1 MIDSILPVILILLAI
16 FMAYVSG
23 ANDGGAILAVPAR
36 VADNGV
42 GKHVVV
48 LTLAVLIGP
57 LLTTDVAATLVSG
70 LFDFSSDNS
79 AVIFMLGTGVGLAL
93 VTLLTRV
100 GLPTSLTLA
109 LVGGLTGA
117 GLGGGASVDGR
128 MVLRVLI
135 IGLLAPLLGFGLAA
149 LGFILLRRFGG
160 IASSSRTMKPM
171 QGVAFFLLA
180 LAYAI
185 NDGQKMIA
193 IGAVAVLSLYPS
205 VDILSGGE
213 VLPRLAT
220 SLVLVVLFVLGLFSR
235 IRKVGYRL
243 GLGLARVGAIDAL
256 VSQAAAS
263 SAVLASAAFGAPV
276 SMTQSISGAIVG
288 STMSQGAH
296 RVRWTAVSKM
306 LGAWLITLPA
316 TFLAGYG
323 LGFLLT

>member
-1 MIDSILPVILILLAI
+1 MIENILPVILILLAI

-42 GKHVVV
+42 AKHVVV
-48 LTLAVLIGP
+48 LTIAVLIGP
-57 LLTTDVAATLVSG
+57 LVTTDVAATLVGG

-79 AVIFMLGTGVGLAL
+79 GLIFMLGTGVGLAL
-93 VTLLTRV
+93 VTVLTRL

-117 GLGGGASVDGR
+117 GLGGGAGVDGH
-128 MVLRVLI
+128 MVVRVLI
-135 IGLLAPLLGFGLAA
+135 IGLLAPIIGFGLAA
-149 LGFILLRRFGG
+149 LGFSLLRRFGG
-160 IASSSRTMKPM
+160 LASSSKTLKPM
-171 QGVAFFLLA
+171 QGIVFALLA

-193 IGAVAVLSLYPS
+193 IGAVAVLSFSPS
-205 VDILSGGE
+205 TDILSSGGI
-213 VLPRLAT
+213 LPRLAT
-220 SLVLVVLFVLGLFSR
+220 SLVLVALFVLGLFSR

-243 GLGLARVGAIDAL
+243 GLGLARIGAVDAL

-288 STMSQGAH
+288 STVSQGAH

-316 TFLAGYG
+316 TFLVGYG
-323 LGFLLT
+323 LGFVLT

>member
-1 MIDSILPVILILLAI
+1 
-16 FMAYVSG
+16 MAYVSG

-128 MVLRVLI
+128 TVRRGVVT
-135 IGLLAPLLGFGLAA
+135 GLLAPLMGLGLAA
-149 LGFILLRRFGG
+149 LGFTLLG
-160 IASSSRTMKPM
+160 
-171 QGVAFFLLA
+171 
-180 LAYAI
+180 
-185 NDGQKMIA
+185 
-193 IGAVAVLSLYPS
+193 
-205 VDILSGGE
+205 
-213 VLPRLAT
+213 
-220 SLVLVVLFVLGLFSR
+220 
-235 IRKVGYRL
+235 RL
-243 GLGLARVGAIDAL
+243 GGMRSEG
-256 VSQAAAS
+256 
-263 SAVLASAAFGAPV
+263 SADVL
-276 SMTQSISGAIVG
+276 
-288 STMSQGAH
+288 
-296 RVRWTAVSKM
+296 
-306 LGAWLITLPA
+306 
-316 TFLAGYG
+316 
-323 LGFLLT
+323 